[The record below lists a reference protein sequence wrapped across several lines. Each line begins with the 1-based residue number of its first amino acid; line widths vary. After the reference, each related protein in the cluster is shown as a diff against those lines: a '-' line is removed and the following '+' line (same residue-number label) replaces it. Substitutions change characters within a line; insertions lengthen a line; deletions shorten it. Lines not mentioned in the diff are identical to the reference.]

1 MKQLK
6 ETRSIQKQTLI
17 KLDAMEIAM
26 NELEAMKSSYKKV
39 LQGNRRNRT
48 SLSQLGSTINKES
61 GSNSNLE
68 KTLSGYSNFSVT
80 KKKEKKELALDP
92 E

>member
-1 MKQLK
+1 
-6 ETRSIQKQTLI
+6 
-17 KLDAMEIAM
+17 M

-48 SLSQLGSTINKES
+48 SLSQLGSKSQLGSTINKES
-61 GSNSNLE
+61 ERSNSNLE